1 MSTSQVLQRL
11 YSLDT
16 SSPDFLRHL
25 YCLIQNDEED
35 QYLSSLR
42 GSELTRLVNFL
53 DEVCPLFL
61 AFPQLTKQKQTVRIL
76 GAAPIV
82 DDMFRRCLH
91 KLRVI
96 CSDHAIL
103 PSWYT
108 ISGDL
113 AQIGNN
119 PVAVGGFSE
128 VWRGTHNGRNVCI
141 KRLKVSDQSR
151 EAAEKVSV

>member
-108 ISGDL
+108 ID
-113 AQIGNN
+113 
-119 PVAVGGFSE
+119 
-128 VWRGTHNGRNVCI
+128 R
-141 KRLKVSDQSR
+141 K
-151 EAAEKVSV
+151 SVV